1 MKSMNPSCT
10 CVLYTI
16 LGHQIQIYNSFCLTL
31 LDSSVDKDVQYLE
44 VGFPVQFPSKTV
56 LQKIKFNLNLVDN
69 GCNHF
74 CLETGFQPL
83 HLHQPLGL
91 PTSTNGSTFDRLPQQ
106 PRQLRLH

>member
-44 VGFPVQFPSKTV
+44 VGFRFNSH
-56 LQKIKFNLNLVDN
+56 QKL
-69 GCNHF
+69 F
-74 CLETGFQPL
+74 CKK
-83 HLHQPLGL
+83 
-91 PTSTNGSTFDRLPQQ
+91 
-106 PRQLRLH
+106 